1 MKPQL
6 LLPLLSLGIATG
18 LHAEEVFFGLPP
30 AKGAKPDLA
39 RFAGIIDADLFKDP
53 PVRPADVAANPNAW
67 EGKFLEKFPDDE
79 FLFNF
84 AAYTKHEQDRI
95 LMLNSKQR
103 ATSRAKVLTCI
114 TEMFR
119 LLGPPAKYL
128 TDDPEDD
135 TYQDYLGFIWTG
147 EDVQVLLAFRTG
159 EQFPW
164 DGILI
169 ASGAKVKPELPV
181 KSEANGAKEIPRP
194 ADLKGTLTT
203 WLKKIETE

>member
-1 MKPQL
+1 MKARL
-6 LLPLLSLGIATG
+6 LLPLIVLGMTSD
-18 LHAEEVFFGLPP
+18 LHAEESYFGLPA

-39 RFAGIIDADLFKDP
+39 RFAGIIDADLFKE
-53 PVRPADVAANPNAW
+53 PVRPADVAANPTAW
-67 EGKFLEKFPDDE
+67 DDKFLEKFPDEE

-84 AAYTKHEQDRI
+84 AAFTKHEQDRI

-119 LLGPPAKYL
+119 LFGPPAKFL
-128 TDDPEDD
+128 TDDPADD
-135 TYQDYLGFIWTG
+135 TYKDYLGFIWTG

-169 ASGAKVKPELPV
+169 ASGAKKEPGLPV
-181 KSEANGAKEIPRP
+181 KHEAKGAKEIPRP

-203 WLKKIETE
+203 WLKKIENE